1 MQSPYYLVSS
11 CSGATS
17 GVVDFGTY
25 VPNTGEIYALIFT
38 NGELEDGCYEVVS
51 TDIDPVD
58 VVSMFQLFESCDFCV
73 NGVPVNTNYEYT
85 AECCD
90 PVSGTT
96 GPGAVVPHAEY
107 ATNLGV
113 AIQLNT
119 VALGGFNGL
128 NN

>member
-1 MQSPYYLVSS
+1 MQSPYYFVSS

-17 GVVDFGTY
+17 GVVDFGPY
-25 VPNTGEIYALIFT
+25 VPSNGEIYALIFV
-38 NGELEDGCYEVVS
+38 NGVLENGCYQVVS
-51 TDIDPVD
+51 GDTNPVD
-58 VVSMFQLFESCDFCV
+58 VVSMFQIFESCDYCV
-73 NGVPVNTNYEYT
+73 NGVPVNSNYTYT

-90 PVSGTT
+90 PVSGAT
-96 GPGAVVPHAEY
+96 GSSAVVPHAEY

-119 VALGGFNGL
+119 VTLGGFNGV